1 MSKIIM
7 VYCSMTGNTEEMA
20 NAIAERIRETGKEVD
35 VKDIMEISSASVLE
49 QYEAIILGSYTWGD
63 GALPDEF
70 LDIYDEMD
78 EIDLTGKKA
87 VVFGSGDTSYDHFCA
102 AVDILTEKLE
112 ERGAEVMMEGLKI
125 EMSPTD
131 EELEKCRE
139 FGRKFVEQLE
149 SSGIF

>member
-1 MSKIIM
+1 M